1 MSELI
6 NIRENNTAFRRHLL
20 VTASALALIVYVATT
35 AIANAEEDSRPTVW
49 IELGADLMHVDG
61 GEQRYMPKFA
71 DDVIAI
77 GLPSPAIPQ
86 RLPRYDIGGEASVI
100 FNPEGT
106 DWSFSAALLYGRV
119 NGSKHAHHAAD
130 IAKYISNGTG
140 GLISLPAARYSDVT
154 FRHNESHAVLDFKVG
169 KDVGLGL
176 FGNGSSSHWSL
187 GVRFAQF
194 SSRSKVS
201 LAGDPDAHF
210 ENGYI
215 PGMGTDVPKYKVLH
229 AYRGNAQST
238 RSFTG
243 IGPALSWDASA
254 RIAGGHEST
263 ALNFD
268 WGMNAAILFG
278 RQKAAIH
285 QQTGEYYLK
294 GLPFL
299 HYQMT
304 TFAPVPAADNRSRS
318 VIVPNI
324 GGFAGLSYRFPNAKL
339 SLGYRADFFF
349 NAMDG
354 GQATRDTRDRLF
366 HGPFATVSIGLGG

>member
-1 MSELI
+1 MSELTSRQEI
-6 NIRENNTAFRRHLL
+6 TSRFRLLASVSAFAL
-20 VTASALALIVYVATT
+20 VATASQAG
-35 AIANAEEDSRPTVW
+35 ANDASRPTVW
-49 IELGADLMHVDG
+49 IALGADLMRVDG
-61 GEQRYMPKFA
+61 GEQPYMPKFA
-71 DDVIAI
+71 GDAITI

-86 RLPRYDIGGEASVI
+86 RLPRYDIGGEASVT
-100 FNPEGT
+100 FDPEGT
-106 DWSFSAALLYGRV
+106 DWSFSAALRYGRT

-140 GLISLPAARYSDVT
+140 GQISLPAARYSDVT
-154 FRHNESHAVLDFKVG
+154 FRHNESHAVLDFKAG

-176 FGNGSSSHWSL
+176 SGDGSSSHWSL

-194 SSRSKVS
+194 SSRSKSS
-201 LAGDPDAHF
+201 LAGDPHVHF

-215 PGMGTDVPKYKVLH
+215 PGMGADVPKYKVLH
-229 AYRGNAQST
+229 AYRGDAQST
-238 RSFTG
+238 RSFAG

-254 RIAGGHEST
+254 RIVGGHEGN
-263 ALNFD
+263 ALDFD
-268 WGMNAAILFG
+268 WGVNAAILFG

-304 TFAPVPAADNRSRS
+304 TYAPVSTAPIRSRS
-318 VIVPNI
+318 VIVPNV

-349 NAMDG
+349 GAMDG
-354 GQATRDTRDRLF
+354 GQALRDRRDRNF
-366 HGPFATVSIGLGG
+366 YGPFATISVGLGG